1 MAIFCVVIIFMIKK
15 RKRKKESPASD
26 RFHHHSRAFLVEDVE
41 EFESPTLPRQS
52 NSSRT
57 FLRSGLM
64 PLRVVVQ
71 SELEACCDWR
81 LVGYRCLSWATFQSR
96 TEAAIKITVKK
107 WRRWWR
113 PKSDM
118 KLELEVAAIVPLML
132 LSCRRAG
139 VYF

>member
-1 MAIFCVVIIFMIKK
+1 
-15 RKRKKESPASD
+15 
-26 RFHHHSRAFLVEDVE
+26 
-41 EFESPTLPRQS
+41 
-52 NSSRT
+52 
-57 FLRSGLM
+57 M

-107 WRRWWR
+107 WRRPWR
-113 PKSDM
+113 PKSDG

-132 LSCRRAG
+132 LLSCRRAG